1 MLELTVDER
10 EYFDE
15 ATSEFVTVPSFT
27 LHFEHSLVAISKW
40 ESKWHIPFLADRE
53 KSSEEIYDYLRCMC
67 LDEGVPSE
75 VFSSLTPAQVKQLN
89 DYIADPMTATTVKED
104 PNASSS
110 GEIVT
115 SELIYYWM
123 TALQIPVQ
131 FENWHINRLL
141 MLIRVCNAKNQ
152 PKKKQK
158 MTPSMAADMHALN
171 ERRLAAAKAKARR
184 H

>member
-1 MLELTVDER
+1 MFELTVDEK

-15 ATSEFVTVPSFT
+15 ATSEFVTIPPLT

-40 ESKWHIPFLADRE
+40 ESKWHVPFLADRE
-53 KSSEEIYDYLRCMC
+53 KTNEEIYDYLRCMC
-67 LDEGVPSE
+67 LEENVPVE
-75 VFSSLTPAQVKQLN
+75 VFASMGRKQVEALN
-89 DYIADPMTATTVKED
+89 AYIADPMTATTVKED
-104 PNASSS
+104 PSTSRSN
-110 GEIVT
+110 ELVT

-152 PKKKQK
+152 PAKKQK
-158 MTPSMAADMHALN
+158 MTPSRAADMHALN